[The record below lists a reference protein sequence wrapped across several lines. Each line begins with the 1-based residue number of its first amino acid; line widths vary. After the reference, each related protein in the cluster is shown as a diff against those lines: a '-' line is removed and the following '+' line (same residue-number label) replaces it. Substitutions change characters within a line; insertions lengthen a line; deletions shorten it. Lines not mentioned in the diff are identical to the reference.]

1 MKKLFTLSILF
12 TLAGIILSSC
22 NTSSVMKRRYN
33 KGYYVH
39 HKVKPSE
46 PKTYQAVA
54 DNKVKEPIM
63 VAPKKAEQLPSVNNT
78 DVITNGPV
86 AAADIAIQKEAG
98 SNAAAFKSN
107 NKGLLRSI
115 PAQYSV
121 KKPVKALRNISTDLR
136 KSSHADHDALS
147 LLWILIVV
155 LLVLYLIGLLTGEF
169 GIGGLIHVLAVII
182 LVLLILWLL
191 RIL

>member
-1 MKKLFTLSILF
+1 MKKLFTLSIIF
-12 TLAGIILSSC
+12 ILAGIILSSC

-39 HKVKPSE
+39 HKAKPSE
-46 PKTYQAVA
+46 PKTHQAVA
-54 DNKVKEPIM
+54 DNKAQAPLM
-63 VAPKKAEQLPSVNNT
+63 VAPKKTEQLPSVNNT
-78 DVITNGPV
+78 DVITNSPV
-86 AAADIAIQKEAG
+86 ATADAVKQKDTRSQAVALK
-98 SNAAAFKSN
+98 NN
-107 NKGLLRSI
+107 NKGLLKSI
-115 PAQYSV
+115 PAQYSI
-121 KKPVKALRNISTDLR
+121 KKPIKTLRNVSTDLR
-136 KSSHADHDALS
+136 KSSHAEGDALS

-155 LLVLYLIGLLTGEF
+155 LLVLYLVGLLTGEF